1 MQPSRWVTVIRPF
14 CRRAALTLALF
25 ALLVATRIE
34 SSAATAA
41 PSTAPTSAPTGTPTS
56 MTTLRPTPSPSPYPT
71 PSPTILRIKLEFPA
85 EERSEGVTA
94 LFFGIL
100 PALCV
105 ALCTLCGVW
114 GAVFGGLSI
123 RDLRWWRTKLDHERS
138 IRKGPAAMLERLIV
152 AHKEEAARLRE
163 TYGVVEADRKSAVAN
178 LLTAKKLSI
187 ALQSKIT
194 TLHASISEVEKRRL
208 SHVKAL

>member
-1 MQPSRWVTVIRPF
+1 
-14 CRRAALTLALF
+14 
-25 ALLVATRIE
+25 
-34 SSAATAA
+34 
-41 PSTAPTSAPTGTPTS
+41 
-56 MTTLRPTPSPSPYPT
+56 
-71 PSPTILRIKLEFPA
+71 
-85 EERSEGVTA
+85 
-94 LFFGIL
+94 
-100 PALCV
+100 
-105 ALCTLCGVW
+105 
-114 GAVFGGLSI
+114 
-123 RDLRWWRTKLDHERS
+123 
-138 IRKGPAAMLERLIV
+138 MLERLIV